1 MDVQRRVLTVA
12 LLGWTLSARAQPAKL
27 SRVGVLIYSTPEG
40 DPNLAAFR
48 AALGELGYAEGRN
61 LRLELRFAGGKPERL
76 AELAQE
82 LVQAKPDVI
91 FALGGDVLPFVQK
104 ATRTIP
110 VVMWVSNDPI
120 EMRFVQTLARP
131 GENITGVTLVLDQ
144 VAGKRLALLK
154 ELMPRL
160 SRAAVLW
167 NPEHADPEFREMRR
181 AAATLGVE
189 LQSLEVRR
197 AEDFDAALEAARKAR
212 TEALIPVSS
221 RLINLQRRKILQFAD
236 QERMPV
242 IGDWGEWQNALLSY
256 GPNTAQM
263 AARAASYVD
272 LVLKGARPADLPVQQ
287 PTKFDLVVNLKTARA
302 LGIAVP
308 PAVLLRADRVVV
320 E

>member
-1 MDVQRRVLTVA
+1 MDAQRRAVTVA
-12 LLGWTLSARAQPAKL
+12 LLGWMLSALAQPAKV
-27 SRVGVLIYSTPEG
+27 SRLGVLIYSTPEA

-48 AALGELGYAEGRN
+48 TALSELGYVEGRN
-61 LRLELRFAGGKPERL
+61 LRLELRFAASKPERL
-76 AELAQE
+76 PELAQE

-91 FALGGDVLPFVQK
+91 FALGGDVLPFVQA

-120 EMRFVQTLARP
+120 AMRFVQTLARP
-131 GENITGVTLVLDQ
+131 GGNITGVTLILDQ

-160 SRAAVLW
+160 ARAAVLW
-167 NPEHADPEFREMRR
+167 NPDHADPEFREMRR
-181 AAATLGVE
+181 AARELGVE

-197 AEDFDAALEAARKAR
+197 MEHFDAALEAARKER
-212 TEALIPVSS
+212 GEALIPVSS

-236 QERMPV
+236 QERVPV
-242 IGDWGEWQNALLSY
+242 IGDWGEWENALLSY

-302 LGIAVP
+302 LGISVP
-308 PAVLLRADRVVV
+308 PAVLLRADRVI

>member
-1 MDVQRRVLTVA
+1 MDAQRRALTVA
-12 LLGWTLSARAQPAKL
+12 LLGWMLSAGAQPAKV
-27 SRVGVLIYSTPEG
+27 SRLGVLIYSTPEA

-48 AALGELGYAEGRN
+48 AALSELGYVEDRN
-61 LRLELRFAGGKPERL
+61 LRLELRFAAGKPERL
-76 AELAQE
+76 PDLAQE

-91 FALGGDVLPFVQK
+91 FALGGDVLPFVQA

-131 GENITGVTLVLDQ
+131 GGNITGVTLILDQ

-160 SRAAVLW
+160 ARAAVLW
-167 NPEHADPEFREMRR
+167 NPDHADPEFREMRR
-181 AAATLGVE
+181 AARELGVE

-197 AEDFDAALEAARKAR
+197 TEDFDAALEAARKGR
-212 TEALIPVSS
+212 GEALIPVSS

-236 QERMPV
+236 QERVPV
-242 IGDWGEWQNALLSY
+242 IGDWGEWENALLSY

-287 PTKFDLVVNLKTARA
+287 PTKFYLVVNLKTARA
-302 LGIAVP
+302 LGVSVP
-308 PAVLLRADRVVV
+308 PAVLLRADRVI